1 MARGLSARTRRAS
14 LQGLRKRTTGLEP
27 ATFGLGNSRPD
38 ADSVRLAAIPF
49 VYVPFGGVIIAELGT
64 RFGTRFAGRGRR
76 PSDQRRR
83 LRHVAHAKRCV
94 AMPLARSRWC
104 SSSEAQ
110 VSERPRARKL
120 AAHCA
125 SQRRDRE
132 TAPAR
137 SKQHSR
143 VSRLPP
149 GTDAWRRKRLVRGQV
164 EAIATCPKRARL
176 RAAAGRSHWEVKASA
191 WRLACRANEG
201 TRRRRPD
208 ACRTA
213 TVSTTCRA
221 QNRRRR
227 SGRPRR

>member
-1 MARGLSARTRRAS
+1 MLGGCEARGTTTARRGCAPRYGSRTAS
-14 LQGLRKRTTGLEP
+14 SVPEADEPNAFPSPAKGLARYGCGQGALALVERMQSCR
-27 ATFGLGNSRPD
+27 D
-38 ADSVRLAAIPF
+38 ADGDAW
-49 VYVPFGGVIIAELGT
+49 
-64 RFGTRFAGRGRR
+64 
-76 PSDQRRR
+76 
-83 LRHVAHAKRCV
+83 K
-94 AMPLARSRWC
+94 
-104 SSSEAQ
+104 SSEAQ

-120 AAHCA
+120 VAHCA

-164 EAIATCPKRARL
+164 EAIATCPRRARL

-201 TRRRRPD
+201 TRRRRLD
-208 ACRTA
+208 ACGTA